1 MGLHKPTNILKTE
14 VDTLILAVTQLA
26 IWQALS
32 GKASPDSA
40 WEPLCSLGLRIQ
52 DSLCLEHPSPSLGL
66 TPIGL
71 SGPFA
76 ASPGKTSWIST
87 PIWVIVSATVSRIR
101 MSAPQGQD
109 MPYSLLCPQNLA
121 QGQAQS
127 RGSLNIC

>member
-14 VDTLILAVTQLA
+14 VDTLILGVTQLA

-40 WEPLCSLGLRIQ
+40 GEPLCSLGLRIQ

-87 PIWVIVSATVSRIR
+87 PIWVIPVFPSVFQQLSPGSECQLLKVRTCLIHLCVHRI
-101 MSAPQGQD
+101 
-109 MPYSLLCPQNLA
+109 
-121 QGQAQS
+121 
-127 RGSLNIC
+127 